1 MQILVQLLVNAA
13 KATHEGQIT
22 VSYDLERDENK
33 VVIYVADE
41 GPGISPENSERIFER
56 FVKLDR
62 ASQGVGIGLTIA
74 RQLAMLLG
82 GTLTLDTSYTDGAR
96 FKLVL
101 PLE

>member
-1 MQILVQLLVNAA
+1 MSRGLGDVYKRQ
-13 KATHEGQIT
+13 
-22 VSYDLERDENK
+22 
-33 VVIYVADE
+33 
-41 GPGISPENSERIFER
+41 
-56 FVKLDR
+56 
-62 ASQGVGIGLTIA
+62 GLTIA